1 MKNLLFAIEE
11 AKKCIDDVP
20 VGCVIKKNNEI
31 IARAHNM
38 REKNND
44 ITAHA
49 ELLAIKEAQIKLDSS
64 HLTGCEIYITLEPCP
79 MCTWAILQS
88 GIDTVYFGAYNNQY
102 GAMGS
107 VLDLKKIANSKIKI
121 YGGIKEIE
129 CTNLLKDFFKELR

>member
-1 MKNLLFAIEE
+1 MLFAIEE

-20 VGCVIKKNNEI
+20 IGCVIKKNNEI

-64 HLTGCEIYITLEPCP
+64 RLTGCEIYITLEPCP
-79 MCTWAILQS
+79 MCAWAILQS

-129 CTNLLKDFFKELR
+129 CTNLLKNFFKELR

>member
-1 MKNLLFAIEE
+1 MLFAIEE

-20 VGCVIKKNNEI
+20 IGCVIKKNNEI

-64 HLTGCEIYITLEPCP
+64 RLTGCEIYITLEPCP
-79 MCTWAILQS
+79 MCAWAILQS
-88 GIDTVYFGAYNNQY
+88 RIKTIYFGSFDIKY
-102 GAMGS
+102 GAFGS
-107 VLDLKKIANSKIKI
+107 AIDLRNFSDWKPKV
-121 YGGIKEIE
+121 YGGILENECDEILQK
-129 CTNLLKDFFKELR
+129 CFRKMRK

>member
-1 MKNLLFAIEE
+1 MLFAIEE

-20 VGCVIKKNNEI
+20 IGCVIKKNNEI

-64 HLTGCEIYITLEPCP
+64 RLTRCEIYITLEPCP
-79 MCTWAILQS
+79 MCAWAILQS

-129 CTNLLKDFFKELR
+129 CTNLLKNFFKELR

>member
-1 MKNLLFAIEE
+1 MLFAIEE

-20 VGCVIKKNNEI
+20 IGCVIKKNNEI

-64 HLTGCEIYITLEPCP
+64 RLTGCEIYITLEPCP
-79 MCTWAILQS
+79 MCAWAILQS

>member
-1 MKNLLFAIEE
+1 MLFAIEE